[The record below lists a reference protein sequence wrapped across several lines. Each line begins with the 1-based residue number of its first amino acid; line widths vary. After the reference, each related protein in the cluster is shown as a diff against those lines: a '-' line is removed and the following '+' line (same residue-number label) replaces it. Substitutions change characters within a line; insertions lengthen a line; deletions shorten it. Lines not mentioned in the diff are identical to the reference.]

1 MGTTGDTDYYQLPA
15 PPAGTRFTVRLGQ
28 LPADYDL
35 VVYGPGGQILRPE
48 SPAAVPLD
56 GVLPDDGF
64 APSHEVEA
72 ISAEPLDDVPVLVL
86 AGREVVGI
94 SANRETQEDAVVLV
108 SGGTGTYLIQVSGF
122 NGATSTSPYMLRAEL
137 GGVEPPPPTGC
148 TNPRFTP
155 PSPQV
160 ARAAPSVPAGTNTLF
175 VVNESQLRALY
186 PTSADTALAAIDGFS
201 AAGYPSAVLRV
212 DSVGAV
218 RSAFDAWNDCV
229 DDVARANAA
238 ASAVAAAVD
247 AVRAT
252 RPGIEHVILVG
263 GDEAMP
269 FFRLD
274 DRTTVANEAGYA
286 GAFPVPSALQAALAR
301 STFLSDDPYG
311 TTIPVPF
318 FDRQLHVPQLVT
330 ARLVEMPAQI
340 TAQVD
345 AFEAGQT
352 IAAPTA
358 LTTAYDFLSDGGGAV
373 NSSLGMAVP
382 AGGRATLI
390 SESWNRD
397 ALVDALDPTPSIV
410 SLNAHADHHRFQPAA
425 TGSPLFGTD
434 DPALL
439 ASISFDGRV
448 VFSMGCHAGLNVVAS
463 QNFAPAKPKDW
474 AQTLAEEGARAYVGN
489 TGFGYGDTAL
499 VAYSEDLNARFAANL
514 AAGATIGEALRQAKQ
529 DFKSELAIVSVY
541 DEKAMGELTLYGMPM
556 ARLAGVSVQV
566 ASTASTGPVPLSVER
581 PPGRR
586 PHQRCRR
593 SLCRSSATR

>member
-1 MGTTGDTDYYQLPA
+1 M
-15 PPAGTRFTVRLGQ
+15 
-28 LPADYDL
+28 
-35 VVYGPGGQILRPE
+35 
-48 SPAAVPLD
+48 
-56 GVLPDDGF
+56 
-64 APSHEVEA
+64 
-72 ISAEPLDDVPVLVL
+72 PVLVL

-108 SGGTGTYLIQVSGF
+108 SGGTGSYLIQVSGF

-137 GGVEPPPPTGC
+137 GGVEPPPPVGC
-148 TNPRFTP
+148 ANPRFSP
-155 PSPQV
+155 AAPQV
-160 ARAAPSVPAGTNTLF
+160 VRGAPVLPAGANTLF

-186 PTSADTALAAIDGFS
+186 PTTADAALAALDAFS
-201 AAGYPSAVLRV
+201 AAGYPSGVLRV
-212 DSVGAV
+212 DSVPAV
-218 RSAFDAWNDCV
+218 RSAFDAWNACV

-247 AVRAT
+247 TVRAS
-252 RPGIEHVILVG
+252 RPIQHVILVG

-286 GAFPVPSALQAALAR
+286 GAFPVPSALQAAFAR

-330 ARLVEMPAQI
+330 ARLVETPAQI
-340 TAQVD
+340 AAQLTAFQSN
-345 AFEAGQT
+345 QT
-352 IAAPTA
+352 IAVPTA

-373 NSSLGMAVP
+373 NASLGTAVP

-390 SESWNRD
+390 SESWDRA

-425 TGSPLFGTD
+425 TGSALFGTD

-439 ASISFDGRV
+439 AGISFDGRI

-463 QNFAPAKPKDW
+463 QRFSPAKPKDW
-474 AQTLAEEGARAYVGN
+474 AQTIVEEGARAYVGN

-514 AAGATIGEALRQAKQ
+514 TGGATIGEALRRAKQ

-556 ARLAGVSVQV
+556 ARLAGVQQAPGSGG
-566 ASTASTGPVPLSVER
+566 TGR
-581 PPGRR
+581 GDRTGRALAR
-586 PHQRCRR
+586 PHRRR
-593 SLCRSSATR
+593 SSLPS